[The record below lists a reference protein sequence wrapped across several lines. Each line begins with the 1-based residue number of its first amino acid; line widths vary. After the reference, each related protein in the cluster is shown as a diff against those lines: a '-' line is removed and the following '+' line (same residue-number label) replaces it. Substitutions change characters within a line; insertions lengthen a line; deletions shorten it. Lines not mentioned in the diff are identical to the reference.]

1 MSQSNLNRKRSR
13 NNEGGDV
20 QERPTKCRN
29 ISSYFG
35 GGRRNSVGQSKEGT
49 SSEEPV
55 QSQPTQESIQQI
67 GEPDKSSD
75 RVAELDISNEDDLEK
90 EYPVNNQYQDESIDF
105 GDDDGAI
112 NNNTK
117 GRGKLKEK
125 IDRQWEMAERFK
137 FD

>member
-1 MSQSNLNRKRSR
+1 MEMSQSNLNRKWSR
-13 NNEGGDV
+13 TNEGGDV

-67 GEPDKSSD
+67 GEPNKSGD
-75 RVAELDISNEDDLEK
+75 GVAEPDISNEDDLEE
-90 EYPVNNQYQDESIDF
+90 EYPVNN
-105 GDDDGAI
+105 
-112 NNNTK
+112 
-117 GRGKLKEK
+117 
-125 IDRQWEMAERFK
+125 
-137 FD
+137 